1 LSAQLKRPIIPAV
14 VSQHLEDVAALRGT
28 RSVLL
33 RSPHVE
39 LHRLARL
46 DERLNA
52 HIDGMHVAGDEGYR
66 MAQRELERPWL
77 GALFAVAVLAVERGD
92 TAQLHKLLALAD
104 ALPETPRA
112 LASAMGWVSAP
123 ALRGWTA
130 PLLGSVQPW
139 HVWLGLAACVAH
151 RVDPGAALAKAV
163 AQADAP
169 QRARALRMVGQSG
182 RADLLSALR
191 QQFEDGD
198 AACRVAAAWSAVLL
212 GDRSAGLAALR
223 AAALDKGAPRLDA
236 LQLYLLAAPPDAART
251 TVRELVAAGAPLRT
265 TIRATAWAGDVQAVP
280 WLIKHMAD
288 QQHARVAGEAFSFLT
303 GAHLALLD
311 LEVKGPQPDI
321 GGPSDDPN
329 DDNVALDEDDSL
341 PWPDVARVQAWWQ
354 QHAGTMPKGM
364 RCFAGA
370 AVTPV
375 HCIQVLKTAGQRQR
389 YAAAMLLSLLSPGT
403 PLFNTAAPSHRQ
415 QRLLAA
421 MS

>member
-1 LSAQLKRPIIPAV
+1 MHELKRPIIPAV

-52 HIDGMHVAGDEGYR
+52 HIDGMRVAGDEGYR
-66 MAQRELERPWL
+66 MAQCELERPWL
-77 GALFAVAVLAVERGD
+77 GALFALAVLAVERGD
-92 TAQLHKLLALAD
+92 TAQLHKLLSLAE

-112 LASAMGWVSAP
+112 LASAMGFVSAP

-130 PLLGSVQPW
+130 PLLGSGQPW
-139 HVWLGLAACVAH
+139 HIWLGLAACAAH
-151 RVDPGAALAKAV
+151 RVDPGAALTKAV
-163 AQADAP
+163 AQADTA
-169 QRARALRMVGQSG
+169 QRARALRMVGQLG
-182 RADLLSALR
+182 RTDLLPALR

-198 AACRVAAAWSAVLL
+198 AACRTAAAWSAVLL
-212 GDRSAGLAALR
+212 GDRSAGLATLR
-223 AAALDKGAPRLDA
+223 AAALDKDAPHLES
-236 LQLYLLAAPPDAART
+236 LQLYLLAAPSDAART

-288 QQHARVAGEAFSFLT
+288 LQHARVAGEAFSALT
-303 GAHLALLD
+303 GANLALLD
-311 LEVKGPQPDI
+311 LEIKGELPSTG

-329 DDNVALDEDDSL
+329 DDNVALDEDESL
-341 PWPDVARVQAWWQ
+341 PWPDGALVQAWWQ
-354 QHAGTMPKGM
+354 KNAGTMPKGM

-370 AVTPV
+370 AVTPA
-375 HCIQVLKTAGQRQR
+375 HCLHVLKTAGQRQR

-421 MS
+421 IS

>member
-1 LSAQLKRPIIPAV
+1 MHQLKRPIIPAV

-52 HIDGMHVAGDEGYR
+52 HIDGMRVAGDEGYR
-66 MAQRELERPWL
+66 MAQCELERPWL
-77 GALFAVAVLAVERGD
+77 GALFALAVLAVERGD
-92 TAQLHKLLALAD
+92 TAQLHKLLALAE

-130 PLLGSVQPW
+130 PLLGSGQPW
-139 HVWLGLAACVAH
+139 HVWLGLAACAAH

-163 AQADAP
+163 AQVDTA
-169 QRARALRMVGQSG
+169 QRARALRMAGQLG
-182 RADLLSALR
+182 RADLLPALH
-191 QQFEDGD
+191 QQLEDGD
-198 AACRVAAAWSAVLL
+198 AACRTAAARSAVLL
-212 GDRSAGLAALR
+212 GDRSAGLATLR
-223 AAALDKGAPRLDA
+223 AAALDKDAPHLEA
-236 LQLYLLAAPPDAART
+236 LQLYLLAAPSDAART

-280 WLIKHMAD
+280 WLVKHMAD
-288 QQHARVAGEAFSFLT
+288 LQHARVAGEAFSFLT
-303 GAHLALLD
+303 GADLARLD
-311 LEVKGPQPDI
+311 LEIKGELPSV

-329 DDNVALDEDDSL
+329 DDDVALDEDESL
-341 PWPDVARVQAWWQ
+341 PWPDVARIQAWWQ
-354 QHAGTMPKGM
+354 KHAGTMPKGT

-370 AVTPV
+370 AVTPA
-375 HCIQVLKTAGQRQR
+375 HCIQILKTAGQRQR